1 MKKLLS
7 LVLAIAMLMMSGAA
21 LAEGLTYASDGIGV
35 FNPDYDFMETDSNS
49 WPLVAEGET
58 VQISVLTY
66 MDDSYSTDPETM
78 QFWTWVQEETGV
90 DFVIEQVLNSALS
103 QRKSLMF
110 ASAEL
115 PDIMLGVGISTT
127 EMMNYGAGEGL
138 LMDLTEYI
146 TPELMPNLTLAFEEF
161 PIWKAN
167 ATAANGAIYSYPTN
181 RGYFSPYGE
190 SDRIFIDK
198 NRMEAVGYTEPPKTL
213 DDFIDMLYK
222 MKEADPDCI
231 PLGGANESMNPGY
244 YILNAMGFVGPSNH
258 QGFGLTVRNGEA
270 VFPVGDPLF
279 KEYLTLMNQ
288 FYTDGIIAESFFTD
302 KGTEVNA
309 KMSEGKLGVYPFV
322 PFTVTPAEEDY
333 SHWTSVTPLTSEWSD
348 VQQWREYNCWST
360 GGFAVSAESEYGEL
374 IARFADFFY
383 SDYGFITIWDGPYSN
398 NNTAGLVK
406 GREVYFEYDN
416 LDANGMPNLKTVV
429 PEIEDGTFAGDYEY
443 KYSIQSGPYSTV
455 GLNGG
460 HVATAKAMGLEEGVY
475 ANRYDAYLL
484 RGIGWRSEEDF
495 NYYMENIDYYAYD
508 NATFNVHSPEGQ
520 FRGSMYEWITPY
532 EGSYFPGVTYF
543 TVEQNEA
550 ITEYSSTIKTYGEGE
565 IAKFITGARPIDEY
579 EAFVAELEGMGLR
592 EWEQIYKDYYANY
605 LATMG

>member
-7 LVLAIAMLMMSGAA
+7 LVLAIAMLVMSGAA
-21 LAEGLTYASDGIGV
+21 LAEGLTYASDGFGV
-35 FNPDYDFMETDSNS
+35 YNPSYDFMETDCNS
-49 WPLVAEGET
+49 WPLVAEGEN

-66 MDDSYSTDPETM
+66 MDDAYSTDPETT
-78 QFWTWVQEETGV
+78 QFWTWAQEETGV
-90 DFVIEQVLNSALS
+90 DFVIEQVLNSALT

-138 LMDLTEYI
+138 LMALNEYI
-146 TPELMPNLTLAFEEF
+146 TPELMPNLCLAYEEF

-167 ATAANGAIYSYPTN
+167 STAADGNIYSYPTN

-190 SDRIFIDK
+190 SDRIFYDI
-198 NRMEAVGYTEPPKTL
+198 NRMKAVGIEEPPTTL
-213 DDFIDMLYK
+213 DGFIDMLYK

-244 YILNAMGFVGPSNH
+244 LIMNAMGFVGPSGH

-279 KEYLTLMNQ
+279 KEYLTIMNK

-322 PFTVTPAEEDY
+322 PFTVTPAEEDF
-333 SHWTSVTPLTSEWSD
+333 SHWVSFTPMTSEWND
-348 VQQWREYNCWST
+348 KRQWREYNCWET

-383 SDYGFITIWDGPYSN
+383 SDYGFIAIWDGPYSN
-398 NNTAGLVK
+398 NNTAGIVK

-416 LDANGMPNLKTVV
+416 LNSAGMPNLKTVV
-429 PEIEDGTFAGDYEY
+429 PEIEDGTYTGDYDY
-443 KYSIQSGPYSTV
+443 KWSIQSGPFSTV

-460 HVATAKAMGLEEGVY
+460 HVATARVLGLPEGKY
-475 ANRYDAYLL
+475 ATRQTAYLA
-484 RGIGWRSEEDF
+484 RGIGWRTEEDF
-495 NYYMENIDYYAYD
+495 NYYMENIDYYAVD
-508 NATFNVHSPEGQ
+508 QAAFDVHSPEGQ
-520 FRGSMYEWITPY
+520 FRGSMYTYVTPY
-532 EGSYFPGVTYF
+532 EGSFFPKVTYF
-543 TVEQNEA
+543 TVEQSEA
-550 ITEYSSTIKTYGEGE
+550 LTEYQSTIKTYGEGE
-565 IAKFITGARPIDEY
+565 IAKFITGARPIDEF

-592 EWEQIYKDYYANY
+592 DWEKIYQDYYANY
-605 LATMG
+605 LANMG